1 MSKPFLLRFAEH
13 REEIPMPA
21 MRCNPVSQT
30 SEVIWDG
37 AWVSGLEHDRLSG
50 GRGTK
55 TAVKS
60 ESTDYL

>member
-1 MSKPFLLRFAEH
+1 MSKPFLLRFAEQ

-30 SEVIWDG
+30 SEVIRDG
-37 AWVSGLEHDRLSG
+37 VWVSSLEDDRLSG
-50 GRGTK
+50 GRSTK